1 MSGHGKVFVFVFVRL
16 GWDIIFGMYVD
27 ELSVVKCEL
36 QVGVVIISEQR
47 GKDSANVLKDGQDA

>member
-1 MSGHGKVFVFVFVRL
+1 MRL